1 MKEQSYSNILSNFP
15 ERIRN
20 IISNT
25 VAAILVLLLLFLMYV
40 GYRSI
45 AARYGGVSESSY
57 LMGTYFEIKVNGK
70 NSGMDVKA
78 ALDKVREIANRIN
91 YYDDKSEISAINNM
105 AGISAV
111 AVSHDTFNL
120 IEKSVAICRQTG
132 GSFDITIGPL
142 MDLWN
147 FNARDHKEIPSGN
160 ELVYAQHL
168 VNYNNVV
175 INPANEIVKL
185 RYPGMKID
193 LGAVGKGYAISKAR
207 SILVERGVKSAII
220 SAGSSIAVIGD
231 NNGKPWKIGIKDP
244 RHPDDVVGAV
254 SLNGG
259 QAVST
264 SGDYE
269 KYFELGG
276 KRYHHILN
284 PATGMPADECR
295 SVTIISND
303 AAQAD
308 ALSTAVFVMGPKRG
322 LPLLSYY
329 KDVYAV
335 IVDKDGGV
343 ITTPGL
349 TLER

>member
-1 MKEQSYSNILSNFP
+1 MKEQTYSNILSNFP

-20 IISNT
+20 MISNA
-25 VAAILVLLLLFLMYV
+25 VAAVLVLMLLFLMYA

-57 LMGTYFEIKVNGK
+57 IMGTNFEIKVNGK
-70 NSGMDVKA
+70 NGGMDVKA
-78 ALDKVREIANRIN
+78 ALDKVREIANKID
-91 YYDDKSEISAINNM
+91 YYDDKSELSAINNM

-111 AVSHDTFNL
+111 AVSSDTFNL
-120 IEKSVAICRQTG
+120 IEKSIAVCRQTG
-132 GSFDITIGPL
+132 GALDITIGPL

-147 FNARDHKEIPSGN
+147 FNSRDHKEIPSGN

-175 INPANEIVKL
+175 INPSNEIVKL
-185 RYPGMKID
+185 QYPGMKMD

-231 NNGKPWKIGIKDP
+231 NRGKPWKVGIKDP
-244 RHPDDVVGAV
+244 RHPDDVVGIIT
-254 SLNGG
+254 LDGG

-269 KYFELGG
+269 RYFELGG

-284 PATGMPADECR
+284 PATGMPADESR

-322 LPLLSYY
+322 LAFLSNF